1 MDILLICTT
10 FFPDT
15 AISAVRSYMLADRL
29 AKLGHNVTVL
39 RSGEFENRPFDDD
52 GMADMSFEL
61 ISALGKNSDAEKYMR
76 GEYVP
81 APAKAEKYPFL
92 PPRVKTLCKAA
103 RDTAKLVIKKKPPN
117 CVSREVKVLHYQKK
131 VIQKLS
137 QRRFDVVFS
146 TYGWLENIYAG
157 GFAKELFGCKWIMDF
172 RDFPLVEGKLSAD
185 LYWYKYE
192 KAAMLYAL
200 KNADCITAVSDG
212 LVDELKNAC
221 EPKRI
226 YTLRNGFD
234 DERILDDV
242 QTCKEKLTFCYT
254 GRCYESRYDSMRF
267 FVFILARLIRQGRL
281 DRDKVGFIYAG
292 SDSQAVKEFFDKFG
306 ICDVLTDA
314 GSVSRDEALR
324 IQLESDI
331 YTVLSWNTKKDRGI
345 MTGKF
350 YEGIKAGKPII
361 AVVSGDTPNSEL
373 WQLQKNYN
381 YGCCCEICTKQAGAK
396 ELERFILNAY
406 NEKMKNGRLSYR
418 PSKELYDAFCY
429 TTIAHQL
436 NDIMHKLV
444 ETE

>member
-29 AKLGHNVTVL
+29 TKLGHNVTVL
-39 RSGEFENRPFDDD
+39 RSGELENKPFDDY
-52 GMADMSFEL
+52 DMTDLSFEL

-76 GEYVP
+76 GEYIPRPSRTARFPHIPVMIKM
-81 APAKAEKYPFL
+81 AANAMIDTVYMNL
-92 PPRVKTLCKAA
+92 RQQPPRVLKRAV
-103 RDTAKLVIKKKPPN
+103 RI
-117 CVSREVKVLHYQKK
+117 LHYQRR
-131 VIQKLS
+131 VIDMLS
-137 QRRFDVVFS
+137 DRHYDVVFS
-146 TYGWLENIYAG
+146 TFGWHENIYAG
-157 GFAKELFGCKWIMDF
+157 SYAAKVFNAKWIMDF
-172 RDFPLVEGKLSAD
+172 RDSPVFKGKMNTNF
-185 LYWYKYE
+185 YWKIYGKDS
-192 KAAMLYAL
+192 MLYAL

-373 WQLQKNYN
+373 WQLQKKYN

-396 ELERFILNAY
+396 EIERFILNAY